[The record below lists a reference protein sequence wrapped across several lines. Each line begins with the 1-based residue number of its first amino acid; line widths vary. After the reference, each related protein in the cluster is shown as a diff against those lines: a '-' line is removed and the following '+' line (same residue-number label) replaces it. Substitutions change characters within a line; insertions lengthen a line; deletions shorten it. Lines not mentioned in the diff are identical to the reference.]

1 MGIYLDYNINNI
13 PDQYKDDCF
22 VMDTLKFNRANI
34 DYHDF
39 HFPLAYRNFI
49 LYKNLIRAPF
59 IQRLDV
65 GQDVVLREDLLL
77 FLKSKFR
84 KGTFHINIKIEMTNF
99 QALERENFYLNMS
112 KDYEQIYA
120 NFSPDTKR
128 ILTRQQEHGKL
139 EMRDINST
147 LFCNYSNENIN
158 QDIPSFY
165 RNLNRYKRIID
176 LSIEDG
182 SALLQGVYYENRL
195 ITVAFLRWSGNRLKF
210 LMPISNQE
218 GKTQKATSFLLNS
231 IFHSICNQNVI
242 FDFSG
247 SSVPSIATF
256 MKNFGVETEYYYAY
270 SW

>member
-13 PDQYKDDCF
+13 PEHYKDDCF
-22 VMDTLKFNRANI
+22 VMDILKVKRTNI
-34 DYHDF
+34 KYHDF

-65 GQDVVLREDLLL
+65 GQDVVLEEDLLF

-84 KGTFHINIKIEMTNF
+84 KGTFHTNKKINVVNF
-99 QALERENFYLNMS
+99 QELERENFYLEMS
-112 KDYEQIYA
+112 KDYDQIYS

-128 ILTRQQEHGKL
+128 ILSRQREQNKL
-139 EMRDINST
+139 EIRDIDST
-147 LFCNYSNENIN
+147 LFCSYSNDNIN

-165 RNLNRYKRIID
+165 RDLNRYKRIID

-182 SALLQGVYYENRL
+182 SALLQGVYYEDRL

-218 GKTQKATSFLLNS
+218 GKSQKATSFLLDS
-231 IFHSICNQNVI
+231 IFRSICNRNVI